1 MRAQRSGA
9 WIFQGEELNR
19 RRAVWRVLMA
29 LGPTMHSAWIPDAEQ
44 LAGVLEGLS
53 VAGARGEC

>member
-1 MRAQRSGA
+1 M
-9 WIFQGEELNR
+9 
-19 RRAVWRVLMA
+19 WRVLMA